1 MGSLP
6 DAYVESMKELL
17 GEEYRQYLDSFSQ
30 SPFAAFRINKNISGK
45 MERNCSFFCNGGCM
59 DKKGVLL

>member
-30 SPFAAFRINKNISGK
+30 SPFAAFRINTIKISV
-45 MERNCSFFCNGGCM
+45 ERDCSFFCNGGCM